1 MSTMSMI
8 MGLRP
13 DQVDTDPRP
22 TASELRLAEAAV
34 AYALTWSIYD
44 AEDGE
49 FQDVYREAVGMQV
62 DAMRQAGTPGAQTAP
77 GGGASTAGATTIKV
91 LSTSV
96 TYDTTVAQSREQD
109 AKRVRSGGVA
119 PIVAHYLRA
128 RGYGPQAVEEYSL

>member
-1 MSTMSMI
+1 MSAMSMI

-34 AYALTWSIYD
+34 AYALTWSVYD
-44 AEDGE
+44 TADTE
-49 FQDVYREAVGMQV
+49 FQAVYREAVSMQV

-77 GGGASTAGATTIKV
+77 GAGMADGATTIKV
-91 LSTSV
+91 LST
-96 TYDTTVAQSREQD
+96 TVSTSSEIAQARERD
-109 AKRVRSGGVA
+109 ARRARTGTIA

-128 RGYGPQAVEEYSL
+128 CGYGPQPIEEYSL